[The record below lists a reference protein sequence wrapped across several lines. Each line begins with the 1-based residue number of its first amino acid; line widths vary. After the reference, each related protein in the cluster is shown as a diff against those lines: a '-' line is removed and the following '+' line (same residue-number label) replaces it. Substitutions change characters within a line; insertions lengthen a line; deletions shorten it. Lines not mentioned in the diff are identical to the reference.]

1 MTFEGTRRPA
11 LVGVLLLAFGVTA
24 VVTNV
29 AGLGLAHAAQSNEVA
44 VTMQIES
51 GGGEPVMEMQYW
63 LGPDR
68 LRMDVPQGASVIW
81 FGGSQPRMLMVQ
93 HAERRYIE
101 WGTPQLD
108 MMRRMMHG
116 MKQMPQGT
124 GTPSI
129 NAFDPSQLKFEETGQ
144 RGRIG
149 EWDAFEVRMTGLP
162 RDQTGEL
169 WLTNDTETG
178 MFELMARLGDVLDA
192 LQLPMMSGGSHPQL
206 QKYRNMAAAQ
216 GLLGGRV
223 VRIVSHDGDDTT
235 TITLMGI
242 EPGPFPADTFQPPS
256 GYQQMQMP
264 MMRPPGNE

>member
-51 GGGEPVMEMQYW
+51 SGGEPVMEMQYW

-108 MMRRMMHG
+108 MMRRMMQG
-116 MKQMPQGT
+116 MKQMP
-124 GTPSI
+124 
-129 NAFDPSQLKFEETGQ
+129 EHQ
-144 RGRIG
+144 RVRSLAAQVRGDRSARADRGVGR
-149 EWDAFEVRMTGLP
+149 VR
-162 RDQTGEL
+162 
-169 WLTNDTETG
+169 
-178 MFELMARLGDVLDA
+178 
-192 LQLPMMSGGSHPQL
+192 GSHDWS
-206 QKYRNMAAAQ
+206 AA
-216 GLLGGRV
+216 RPDRRTV
-223 VRIVSHDGDDTT
+223 VD
-235 TITLMGI
+235 
-242 EPGPFPADTFQPPS
+242 E
-256 GYQQMQMP
+256 
-264 MMRPPGNE
+264 